1 MRHGARIES
10 TCSAGIRP
18 RVTPHWRG
26 GRDTLPTY
34 SWPEAVNCC
43 TANFGGHHAEGAP
56 ADVAKG
62 LTEFWSQVIGAAN
75 GNLFKVAKG
84 IGSTT
89 WHTHE
94 DQEENSQCMVL
105 AQSQSWCADVK
116 CW

>member
-43 TANFGGHHAEGAP
+43 TANF
-56 ADVAKG
+56 
-62 LTEFWSQVIGAAN
+62 
-75 GNLFKVAKG
+75 
-84 IGSTT
+84 
-89 WHTHE
+89 
-94 DQEENSQCMVL
+94 
-105 AQSQSWCADVK
+105 
-116 CW
+116 